1 MCLSSAN
8 SGLLE
13 EIGETSD
20 GRIPRPVS
28 LLATLAR
35 LTAGEAMSDSE
46 QLRTSASRTKAALR
60 AAAATIGRPITW
72 AAALSASAARRPPT
86 ATPVPP
92 GNTRNAHGNA
102 N

>member
-8 SGLLE
+8 SGCSRRSARRVPA
-13 EIGETSD
+13 GY
-20 GRIPRPVS
+20 PRPVS
-28 LLATLAR
+28 LLATLGR
-35 LTAGEAMSDSE
+35 LMAGEAMPDSE
-46 QLRTSASRTKAALR
+46 QLRTSASRTKTALR

-92 GNTRNAHGNA
+92 GNTRNAHGKA